1 MGLTNIHVKPCI
13 FFRTISNVLS
23 NVVHDTAGAYMLNGW
38 KQIEKE
44 NIEIVNDTMLP
55 EILRIQAEGFRDNR
69 GRDIVRNSKK
79 FREIFYVIRSQ
90 DKIIGYCAY
99 YLKPNFSIMGIGKK
113 SVIYSIAVDRELRNR
128 GFGRRLL
135 EESIKEMKLNGV
147 SAILLY
153 VSVNNIP
160 AIRIYEKAGF
170 SVVKEVNN
178 ICGQEEKCYKM
189 ELKLI

>member
-1 MGLTNIHVKPCI
+1 MDLTNIHTKPSI
-13 FFRTISNVLS
+13 YLRNISNLLR
-23 NVVHDTAGAYMLNGW
+23 DTAGFYLLKGW
-38 KQIEKE
+38 KKIEKA
-44 NIEIVNDTMLP
+44 NIDIFDDTMLP
-55 EILRIQAEGFRDNR
+55 EILRIQAEGFKEQRQ
-69 GRDIVRNSKK
+69 GDIIKHSKK

-99 YLKPNFSIMGIGKK
+99 YLKPNFSIMGIGRK
-113 SVIYSIAVDRELRNR
+113 SVIHSIAIDREFRNR

-147 SAILLY
+147 SAIFLY

-160 AIRIYEKAGF
+160 AIRIYEETGF